1 MPQDLTNC
9 PHERRP
15 GTTVCLHCRH
25 AERLAARAAR
35 AKNFSHVMVGGA
47 ILGVIAVVISAATA
61 AFDGRQQADAAS
73 APASTTP
80 VTETASLLASPAP
93 AATTDAG
100 RPALVKE
107 VATSGEVATSSAAL
121 GTPAVATTEPVV
133 AQPVVMQPV
142 IVSKPAPVVPP
153 VRAAAPAAALIP
165 MVPEGTSQLA
175 DSMLVVRQGDTM
187 LVHFDT
193 ELGRTRRPEK
203 FDAIVRA
210 TLVQIYGPSAET
222 LLATVTP
229 GSIAREGDLLAELPT
244 RGIRLR
250 SEDGS
255 TLALWPITRP
265 GRDGP
270 LVVSY
275 RAIVTP

>member
-35 AKNFSHVMVGGA
+35 AKMFSHVMVGGA
-47 ILGVIAVVISAATA
+47 ILGVIAVVVSAATA
-61 AFDGRQQADAAS
+61 AFDGRQADAAIALPVASSASLAAS
-73 APASTTP
+73 APAPT
-80 VTETASLLASPAP
+80 PAP
-93 AATTDAG
+93 ATQAPASIADTSQ
-100 RPALVKE
+100 PALVRE
-107 VATSGEVATSSAAL
+107 VAAEGVATV
-121 GTPAVATTEPVV
+121 TPALAI
-133 AQPVVMQPV
+133 AQPV
-142 IVSKPAPVVPP
+142 IVTRPAPV
-153 VRAAAPAAALIP
+153 AAPAAPSAPAAAPLIP
-165 MVPEGTSQLA
+165 MVPEGTSPLA
-175 DSMLVVRQGDTM
+175 DSMTVVRQGDTM

-210 TLVQIYGPSAET
+210 TLLQIYGSAAESM
-222 LLATVTP
+222 LASVAP
-229 GSIAREGDLLAELPT
+229 GAIARDGDLLADLPT

-250 SEDGS
+250 AADGS
-255 TLALWPITRP
+255 TLALWPVTRP

-275 RAIVTP
+275 RATVSP

>member
-35 AKNFSHVMVGGA
+35 AKMFSHVMVGGA
-47 ILGVIAVVISAATA
+47 ILGVIAVVASAATA
-61 AFDGRQQADAAS
+61 AFDGRQADAATAPAVATAGLVPSS
-73 APASTTP
+73 APAPALVPAPAMQTP
-80 VTETASLLASPAP
+80 AAVADTSQRALVREVSAEQVATVTPALTIAQPLIVTRPAP
-93 AATTDAG
+93 AAV
-100 RPALVKE
+100 P
-107 VATSGEVATSSAAL
+107 VA
-121 GTPAVATTEPVV
+121 P
-133 AQPVVMQPV
+133 
-142 IVSKPAPVVPP
+142 
-153 VRAAAPAAALIP
+153 AAPAARPLIP
-165 MVPEGTSQLA
+165 MVPEGTSPLA
-175 DSMLVVRQGDTM
+175 DSMTVVRRGDTM

-210 TLVQIYGPSAET
+210 TLVQIYGSAAESM
-222 LLATVTP
+222 LSTVAP
-229 GSIAREGDLLAELPT
+229 GTIARDGDLLADLPA
-244 RGIRLR
+244 RGIRMR
-250 SEDGS
+250 AADGT

-275 RAIVTP
+275 RATVLP

>member
-35 AKNFSHVMVGGA
+35 AKMFSHVMVGGA

-61 AFDGRQQADAAS
+61 AFDGRQADAATAPAPAAPATASLVAAS
-73 APASTTP
+73 APSTP
-80 VTETASLLASPAP
+80 V
-93 AATTDAG
+93 AATDSAKLAMTKD
-100 RPALVKE
+100 
-107 VATSGEVATSSAAL
+107 VAATSAAL
-121 GTPAVATTEPVV
+121 GTPALVISRPVV
-133 AQPVVMQPV
+133 VAPPV
-142 IVSKPAPVVPP
+142 SAPAPAK
-153 VRAAAPAAALIP
+153 AASAGSPLIP
-165 MVPEGTSQLA
+165 MVPEGTSPLD
-175 DSMLVVRQGDTM
+175 DSVKVVRQGDTM

-193 ELGRTRRPEK
+193 ELGRTRRQEK
-203 FDAIVRA
+203 FDAVVRA
-210 TLVQIYGPSAET
+210 TLVQIYGSAAEE
-222 LLATVTP
+222 LLSTVPVGTI
-229 GSIAREGDLLAELPT
+229 GRDGDLLAELPT

-250 SEDGS
+250 AGDGS

-275 RAIVTP
+275 RAVVTH